1 MARADRSSAVLF
13 APGSIRSFAQDG
25 FLDLLSQ
32 PTGLVDFV
40 RYDVQVAIHAHQAL
54 MNALVEG
61 KFVNLRPMREDP
73 AATAE
78 ADEGVC
84 V

>member
-1 MARADRSSAVLF
+1 MF
-13 APGSIRSFAQDG
+13 FFPWAQDG

-61 KFVNLRPMREDP
+61 KFVNLRPLPEDTI
-73 AATAE
+73 ATA
-78 ADEGVC
+78 DGGGDV
-84 V
+84 